1 MSVIFVKFHSSL
13 KCQSSKIVIHC
24 VFVGKFGF
32 LSMIVVPAAEMKMQ
46 ESEGGHISP
55 SIHALRQDDL
65 SGVSTVRYSLE
76 TTDLRPRED
85 YDEPWEWSV
94 KQNALLQA
102 QLQQSTNHSGAQRG
116 SAVPLML
123 IRKSAVADGVK
134 DRLAPKAQVEED
146 EEGYTHLREE
156 FGPAG
161 PTKPKDTSV
170 VVPCPA
176 KATVPCPAKAPL
188 IANYEEP
195 WDLTSTQR
203 ELEDKIKA
211 ASASHSSS
219 KEPPPQQKSS
229 SGSPARAAPPGQK
242 SDVQTIDGYEKPW
255 DWKPDKK
262 DDRSQEGYE
271 APWDWKP
278 HKKDD
283 RAQEGYEKPWDWK
296 PHQKDERPPDE
307 YEAPWDEKAK
317 QLEKNLLKK
326 AVNSCGS
333 KDCGKAGS
341 VSGEGDV
348 RREGDLRPPEDYD
361 EPWDQKLKNR
371 CMLTHTGK
379 WIIEG
384 SQEY

>member
-1 MSVIFVKFHSSL
+1 MPQSPPTTMISSTI
-13 KCQSSKIVIHC
+13 SYPSIYIV
-24 VFVGKFGF
+24 F
-32 LSMIVVPAAEMKMQ
+32 AAEMKLQ
-46 ESEGGHISP
+46 EIEGGHISP
-55 SIHALRQDDL
+55 SRHALRQDDTAGA
-65 SGVSTVRYSLE
+65 SSVRYSLE

-123 IRKSAVADGVK
+123 IRKSDGVK

-146 EEGYTHLREE
+146 DEGYTHLREE

-170 VVPCPA
+170 VPCPG
-176 KATVPCPAKAPL
+176 KPTMPCPAKAPV

-211 ASASHSSS
+211 ASAHSSS
-219 KEPPPQQKSS
+219 KEPPSSQQKSN

-271 APWDWKP
+271 KPWDWKP

-283 RAQEGYEKPWDWK
+283 RVQEGYEKPWDWK

-307 YEAPWDEKAK
+307 YESPWDEKAK

-333 KDCGKAGS
+333 KDCGKASGE
-341 VSGEGDV
+341 GEGDV
-348 RREGDLRPPEDYD
+348 RREGDMRPPEDYD

-371 CMLTHTGK
+371 CVLTHTGES
-379 WIIEG
+379 IIRGKPGELIWPEPT
-384 SQEY
+384 EYRIDSIHSVLW